1 MFSIQNNSASL
12 FILYL
17 VISSNFLPQTFS
29 CRLQQLL
36 NSSMIVKHLFGFMTL
51 LFFVVATN
59 TKKDITAIN
68 ILLISVAIYLWF
80 IISTKMHL
88 SVWGLLIII
97 LGIVYL
103 LQLYESNLNDNKSN
117 DENVND
123 ADIENIQ
130 SLKKILTYISL
141 LITAFGFII
150 YLGEKKLEYGEEFSF
165 MKFIIG
171 NPICKGYT
179 PPYSIKNNVK
189 ALVS

>member
-1 MFSIQNNSASL
+1 
-12 FILYL
+12 
-17 VISSNFLPQTFS
+17 
-29 CRLQQLL
+29 
-36 NSSMIVKHLFGFMTL
+36 MIVKHLFGFMTL

-130 SLKKILTYISL
+130 SLKKILTY
-141 LITAFGFII
+141 T
-150 YLGEKKLEYGEEFSF
+150 
-165 MKFIIG
+165 
-171 NPICKGYT
+171 
-179 PPYSIKNNVK
+179 
-189 ALVS
+189 

>member
-17 VISSNFLPQTFS
+17 VISSNFFPQTFS

-59 TKKDITAIN
+59 TKKDITSFN

-88 SVWGLLIII
+88 S
-97 LGIVYL
+97 
-103 LQLYESNLNDNKSN
+103 S
-117 DENVND
+117 
-123 ADIENIQ
+123 
-130 SLKKILTYISL
+130 
-141 LITAFGFII
+141 
-150 YLGEKKLEYGEEFSF
+150 
-165 MKFIIG
+165 
-171 NPICKGYT
+171 
-179 PPYSIKNNVK
+179 
-189 ALVS
+189 

>member
-130 SLKKILTYISL
+130 SLKKILTYMRFQFLNI
-141 LITAFGFII
+141 
-150 YLGEKKLEYGEEFSF
+150 
-165 MKFIIG
+165 
-171 NPICKGYT
+171 
-179 PPYSIKNNVK
+179 
-189 ALVS
+189 